1 MSKNNKHE
9 ETIIRRVSR
18 KQDSE
23 AHGGAWKVAFADFVL
38 ALMCLF
44 LVLWVLS
51 ARDKENIERVLRNGA
66 GSSLA
71 SNGNRQLIDHQ
82 GNPKGSLIPR
92 EPVLGSNQPGSEQ
105 SSPGQ
110 GGGPQNSLLYSDNA
124 KAKKQY
130 DTPAA
135 MQDLAQTFLQLFKEA
150 GLSENIQTII
160 TPYGLRI
167 MLHDTDKQGMFER
180 GSQVPSER
188 FRRLLLKMGAIFAT
202 VDHQLLVIGHTDSM
216 QYKNTNYAAFSNW
229 SLSSNRAMSA
239 RAGLLSGGMPLENI
253 LQVVGMADRAPYDIQ
268 NPKAASNR
276 RIELL
281 VLTRDQAQQMAA
293 MFGMPNGGKHE
304 ISVDK
309 LNDSLDAA
317 AASAAASQ
325 R

>member
-1 MSKNNKHE
+1 MSNKHNKHE

-18 KQDSE
+18 KQSSE

-66 GSSLA
+66 GRSLA
-71 SNGNRQLIDHQ
+71 SNGNRELIDHQ

-92 EPVLGSNQPGSEQ
+92 EPVPGSNQSGSIQ
-105 SSPGQ
+105 TTPGQ
-110 GGGPQNSLLYSDNA
+110 GGGAQASLQYSDNA
-124 KAKKQY
+124 SPKKHY
-130 DTPAA
+130 DTPRD
-135 MQDLAQTFLQLFKEA
+135 MQELAQTFVQLFKEA

-188 FRRLLLKMGAIFAT
+188 FRRLLLKMGAIFSRI
-202 VDHQLLVIGHTDSM
+202 DHQLLVIGHTDSM
-216 QYKNTNYAAFSNW
+216 QYKNANYAAFSNW
-229 SLSSNRAMSA
+229 SLSSNRAMAA
-239 RAGLLSGGMPLENI
+239 RVGLLEGGMPVENI
-253 LQVVGMADRAPYDIQ
+253 LQVVGMADRAPYDVQ
-268 NPKAASNR
+268 NPQAASNR

-281 VLTRDQAQQMAA
+281 VLTQDQAQQMAD
-293 MFGMPNGGKHE
+293 MFGMPNGGKNE
-304 ISVDK
+304 ISVDQ
-309 LNDSLDAA
+309 LNASLEKPKAA
-317 AASAAASQ
+317 P
-325 R
+325 